1 MPVEPR
7 PGEELIEMVNGDI
20 AVIYEPDT
28 RREKIM
34 KRRRAPTQ
42 RCDGQQRR
50 QRVRLGNYNQIET
63 RTQS

>member
-1 MPVEPR
+1 VPVEPR

-42 RCDGQQRR
+42 RCDEQPRR
-50 QRVRLGNYNQIET
+50 QRVRL
-63 RTQS
+63 